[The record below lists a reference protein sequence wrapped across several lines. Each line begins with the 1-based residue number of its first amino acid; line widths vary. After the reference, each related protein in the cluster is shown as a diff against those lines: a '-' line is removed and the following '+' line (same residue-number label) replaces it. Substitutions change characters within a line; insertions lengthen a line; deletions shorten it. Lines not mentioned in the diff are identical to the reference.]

1 VITETLKKS
10 FVQERGFMKSSLV
23 VSTLVFSCFVYGCGG
38 DSPTTP
44 NNNNTTTPTPAPPV
58 PTTIELSTS
67 SVRIVGLNVE
77 QQVSATVK
85 SQTGQAMNGESVT
98 WSSSADAV
106 VTVSSSGLITSVG
119 EGSATVKATSGSIT
133 GQLSAEV
140 VIPAIAVTMGDS
152 VASSIIADQEIAL
165 PIVVDMSKAE
175 GMDLASLQVTV
186 KWDPGIVGFVEDA
199 AGPFGSLTSNETG
212 VATGTYIMNVF
223 SGTGTKESFNVV
235 VLTFKGVSF
244 GAADVELTVTTAGN
258 ELGVTVLDLVTTLGH
273 SITVGS

>member
-1 VITETLKKS
+1 
-10 FVQERGFMKSSLV
+10 MKSSLV

-44 NNNNTTTPTPAPPV
+44 NNNSTTPTPAPTPV

-67 SVRIVGLNVE
+67 SVRMVGLNVE

-85 SQTGQAMNGESVT
+85 SQSGQAMNGESVT

-186 KWDPGIVGFVEDA
+186 EWDPGIVGFVEDA